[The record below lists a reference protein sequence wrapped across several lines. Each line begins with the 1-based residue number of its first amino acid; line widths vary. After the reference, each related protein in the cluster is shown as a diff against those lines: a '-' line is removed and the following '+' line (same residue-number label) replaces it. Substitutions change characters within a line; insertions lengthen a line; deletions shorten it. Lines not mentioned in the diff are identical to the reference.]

1 VCVKCDVVCVS
12 SFLVGFT
19 STISLMVEMVNKED
33 DFLSELC
40 DPSSDNGM

>member
-1 VCVKCDVVCVS
+1 MCVKCDVVCVS
-12 SFLVGFT
+12 SIVVGFT